1 MMNKSVGE
9 IAELVGGIVAGD
21 GTARITGLNG
31 IKQAKAGDLTFVGS
45 RQYLPYVDTT
55 RASAI
60 LVGPEVVSTSK
71 TLVHVKHPYAAFVKV
86 IQACAAGAGARH
98 PTGIHPAAVIGW
110 NVSLGRDVGIDA
122 HVRIADDAVIG
133 DGVVLYANVYVGQ
146 GSRIGSHTIIYPNVT
161 IRDGVTV
168 GARCIIHAGTVLGSD
183 GFGFAPVEG
192 AWFKIPQLGDV
203 IVGDD
208 VEIGANS
215 AVDRATFGST
225 IIGRGTKIDNLVQ
238 IGHNVEIGEHC
249 VISGMSGVA
258 GSTMIGNHVTIAAQV
273 GITDHVEIGDGV
285 TIGVRSGVVQSIP
298 PGRVVSGF
306 PAVDHQLALR
316 VLAGLRYLPEMPRRI
331 RELERR
337 IQHMEEYVHGTA
349 ENDS

>member
-9 IAELVGGIVAGD
+9 IAELVGGTVVGD

-31 IKQAKAGDLTFVGS
+31 IKQAKAGDLTFAGS

-55 RASAI
+55 GASAI
-60 LVGPEVVSTSK
+60 LVNPEVVSSSR
-71 TLVHVKHPYAAFVKV
+71 TLIHVKDPYPAFVKV
-86 IQACAAGAGARH
+86 IHACAADAGARH
-98 PTGIHPAAVIGW
+98 PTGIHPSV
-110 NVSLGRDVGIDA
+110 VLGRNVLLGREVGIDA
-122 HVRIADDAVIG
+122 HVRIADDAAIG
-133 DGVVLYANVYVGQ
+133 DGVVLYANVYIGR
-146 GSRIGSHTIIYPNVT
+146 GSRIGAHTIVYPNVT

-168 GARCIIHAGTVLGSD
+168 GARCIIHSGTVLGSD

-192 AWFKIPQLGDV
+192 AWFKIPQLGNL

-225 IIGRGTKIDNLVQ
+225 VIGRGTKIDNLVQ

-258 GSTMIGNHVTIAAQV
+258 GSATMGNHVTVAAQV
-273 GITDHVEIGDGV
+273 GIGDHVEIGDGV
-285 TIGVRSGVVQSIP
+285 TIGARSGVTQSIS

-306 PAVDHQLALR
+306 PAMDHQLALR
-316 VLAGLRYLPEMPRRI
+316 VLAGLRHLPQIPCRI

-337 IQHMEEYVHGTA
+337 IQHMEEHLHGTA
-349 ENDS
+349 ENHS